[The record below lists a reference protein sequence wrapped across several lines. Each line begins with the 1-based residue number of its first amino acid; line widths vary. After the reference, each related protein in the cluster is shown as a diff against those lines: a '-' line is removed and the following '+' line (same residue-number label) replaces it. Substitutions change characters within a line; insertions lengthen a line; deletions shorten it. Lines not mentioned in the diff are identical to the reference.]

1 MPKHFRPAEG
11 PFTED
16 YERMRRL
23 LVSSLGALVFPLVV
37 SLSFQGLALAQTR
50 DLSTQGALLD
60 RIAAVVNDGVVL
72 ESEVDAQMKEVTTR
86 LQAQNMA
93 PPPESVLR
101 KQVLDRLILQRI
113 ELQQANRDGI
123 TISDD
128 QLNSALADV
137 AKRNNIAFSDLP
149 TVLSQQGIDYAS
161 YREQM
166 RQQLTIGLLRQ
177 RDVLQRIVV
186 TPREIDQFLA
196 KQTTQPATNEEYNV
210 SHILIGVPPNAT
222 PAQIAQAQQRA
233 DDVYRRAG
241 KGEDFGK
248 LAVAYSNS
256 EDALEGGSLGWRQGS
271 ELPTFLT
278 GLILGL
284 KPGEV
289 GAPLRTPT
297 GFHIVKLNQVRS
309 QDQKHIVEQIHVRHI
324 LLKTNA
330 LQDDATVRQR
340 LEQIRQ
346 SILKGESF
354 AVAASASSQDPG
366 SASNGGDLGWQ
377 GPDVFD
383 PTFTAAVEKL
393 KVGEISEPFK
403 TRYGWHIAQLLGRRS
418 HDETL
423 EVKRLNAMQS
433 IRASKADEDTE
444 LWLQHLR
451 DDAYI
456 KVMTG

>member
-1 MPKHFRPAEG
+1 
-11 PFTED
+11 
-16 YERMRRL
+16 MRRL
-23 LVSSLGALVFPLVV
+23 LVVILGAMAFH
-37 SLSFQGLALAQTR
+37 GLARAQTR
-50 DLSTQGALLD
+50 DLSTQGTLLD

-72 ESEVDAQMKEVTTR
+72 ESEVDDQMHEVTVR

-93 PPPESVLR
+93 LPADSVLR

-113 ELQQANRDGI
+113 ELQQANHDGI

-128 QLNSALADV
+128 QLNSALQDV
-137 AKRNNIAFSDLP
+137 ATRNKIAFSDLP
-149 TVLSQQGIDYAS
+149 TVLAQQGIDYAS
-161 YREQM
+161 YRDQM

-177 RDVLQRIVV
+177 RDVLQRIAV
-186 TPREIDQFLA
+186 TPREVDQFMA
-196 KQTTQPATNEEYNV
+196 KQAKQPTTNAEYNV
-210 SHILIGVPPNAT
+210 SHILIAVPANAT
-222 PAQIAQAQQRA
+222 PEQITQAQQHA
-233 DDVYRRAG
+233 DDIYRRAS

-278 GLILGL
+278 NLIMGL
-284 KPGEV
+284 KPGQV
-289 GAPLRTPT
+289 AAPLRTPT
-297 GFHIVKLNQVRS
+297 GIHIVKLNQIRS
-309 QDQKHIVEQIHVRHI
+309 QEKKAIVAQIHVRHI

-346 SILKGESF
+346 RILKGESF
-354 AVAASASSQDPG
+354 AVAASAASQDPG
-366 SASNGGDLGWQ
+366 SASDGGDLGWQ
-377 GPDVFD
+377 SPDVFD
-383 PTFTAAVEKL
+383 PQFSAAISKL
-393 KVGEISEPFK
+393 KVGEISEPFQSHF
-403 TRYGWHIAQLLGRRS
+403 GWHIAQLEGRRD
-418 HDETL
+418 HDETQ
-423 EVKRLNAMQS
+423 EVRRLNAMEQ

-451 DDAYI
+451 DDAYV

>member
-1 MPKHFRPAEG
+1 
-11 PFTED
+11 
-16 YERMRRL
+16 MRRL
-23 LVSSLGALVFPLVV
+23 LVLILGALAV
-37 SLSFQGLALAQTR
+37 QGQALAQTR
-50 DLSTQGALLD
+50 DLSTQGTLLD

-72 ESEVDAQMKEVTTR
+72 ESEVDDQMKEVTVR

-93 PPPESVLR
+93 LPPDSVLR

-113 ELQQANRDGI
+113 ELEQANRDGI

-128 QLNSALADV
+128 TLNGALQDV
-137 AKRNNIAFSDLP
+137 AKRNNIPFSDLP
-149 TVLSQQGIDYAS
+149 TVLAQQGLDYAS

-166 RQQLTIGLLRQ
+166 RQQLTLGLLRQ

-196 KQTTQPATNEEYNV
+196 KQTKQPAADAEYNV
-210 SHILIGVPPNAT
+210 SHILIAVPPNAT
-222 PAQIAQAQQRA
+222 PAQIAQAQQHA
-233 DDVYRRAG
+233 QDVYQRAS

-278 GLILGL
+278 SLILGL

-297 GFHIVKLNQVRS
+297 GIHIVKLNQVRS
-309 QDQKHIVEQIHVRHI
+309 QEKKEIVEQVHVRHI

-346 SILKGESF
+346 RILNGESF
-354 AVAASASSQDPG
+354 AVAASAASQDPG
-366 SASNGGDLGWQ
+366 SASNGGDLGWES
-377 GPDVFD
+377 PDVFD
-383 PTFTAAVEKL
+383 PRFSAAVAKL
-393 KVGEISEPFK
+393 KVGEISEPFQSQ
-403 TRYGWHIAQLLGRRS
+403 YGWHIAQLIGRRN
-418 HDETL
+418 HDETQ
-423 EVKRLNAMQS
+423 EVKRLNAMEA

-444 LWLQHLR
+444 IWLQHLR
-451 DDAYI
+451 DDAYV

>member
-1 MPKHFRPAEG
+1 
-11 PFTED
+11 
-16 YERMRRL
+16 MRRL
-23 LVSSLGALVFPLVV
+23 MALILASLA
-37 SLSFQGLALAQTR
+37 FQGVALAQTR
-50 DLSTQGALLD
+50 DLSTQGTLLD

-72 ESEVDAQMKEVTTR
+72 ESEVDAQMKEVTAR

-93 PPPESVLR
+93 LPADSVLR

-113 ELQQANRDGI
+113 ELEQADHDGI
-123 TISDD
+123 TISED
-128 QLNSALADV
+128 QLNSVLEDV

-149 TVLSQQGIDYAS
+149 TALAQQGVDYAS

-166 RQQLTIGLLRQ
+166 REQLMLGLLRQ

-196 KQTTQPATNEEYNV
+196 KQTSQPANAQYNV
-210 SHILIGVPPNAT
+210 SHILIAVPPNAT
-222 PAQIAQAQQRA
+222 PDQIAQAQQRA
-233 DDVYRRAG
+233 NDVYHRAS

-278 GLILGL
+278 GTILAL
-284 KPGEV
+284 KPGQV

-297 GFHIVKLNQVRS
+297 GIHIVKLNQVRS
-309 QDQKHIVEQIHVRHI
+309 QEKKEIVEQVHVRHI

-330 LQDDATVRQR
+330 LQDDATVRER

-366 SASNGGDLGWQ
+366 SASDGGDLGWQ
-377 GPDVFD
+377 SPDVFD
-383 PTFTAAVEKL
+383 PQFADAVAKL
-393 KVGEISEPFK
+393 KVGEISEPFQSH
-403 TRYGWHIAQLLGRRS
+403 YGWHIAELLGRRN
-418 HDETL
+418 HDETQ
-423 EVKRLNAMQS
+423 EVKRLNAMQA
-433 IRASKADEDTE
+433 IRASKADENTE

-451 DDAYI
+451 DDAYV

>member
-1 MPKHFRPAEG
+1 
-11 PFTED
+11 
-16 YERMRRL
+16 MRRL
-23 LVSSLGALVFPLVV
+23 LVSNLGAIAFSVAF
-37 SLSFQGLALAQTR
+37 SLAFQGLAMAQTR
-50 DLSTQGALLD
+50 DLSTQGTLLD

-72 ESEVDAQMKEVTTR
+72 ESEVDEQMKEVTVR

-93 PPPESVLR
+93 LPPDSVLR

-113 ELQQANRDGI
+113 ELEQANRDGI

-128 QLNSALADV
+128 TLNAALADV
-137 AKRNNIAFSDLP
+137 AKRNNIPFSDLP
-149 TVLSQQGIDYAS
+149 TALAQQGIDYAG

-166 RQQLTIGLLRQ
+166 RQQLTLGLLRQ

-186 TPREIDQFLA
+186 TPREINQFLA
-196 KQTTQPATNEEYNV
+196 KQTKQPAADAEYNV
-210 SHILIGVPPNAT
+210 SHILIAVPPNAT

-233 DDVYRRAG
+233 QDVYQRAS

-278 GLILGL
+278 NLILGL
-284 KPGEV
+284 KPGQV

-309 QDQKHIVEQIHVRHI
+309 QEKKEIVEQIHVRHI

-346 SILKGESF
+346 RILNGESF
-354 AVAASASSQDPG
+354 AVAASAASQDPG
-366 SASNGGDLGWQ
+366 SASEGGDLGWQ
-377 GPDVFD
+377 SPDVYD
-383 PTFTAAVEKL
+383 PKFSAAVAKL
-393 KVGEISEPFK
+393 KVGEISEPFQ
-403 TRYGWHIAQLLGRRS
+403 TSYGWHIAQLLGRRN
-418 HDETL
+418 HDETQ
-423 EVKRLNAMQS
+423 EVKRMNAMEA

-444 LWLQHLR
+444 IWLQRLR
-451 DDAYI
+451 DDAYVKI
-456 KVMTG
+456 MTG

>member
-1 MPKHFRPAEG
+1 
-11 PFTED
+11 
-16 YERMRRL
+16 MRRL
-23 LVSSLGALVFPLVV
+23 MVFIIGALA
-37 SLSFQGLALAQTR
+37 FQGLALAQTR
-50 DLSTQGALLD
+50 DLSTQGTLLD

-72 ESEVDAQMKEVTTR
+72 ESEVDEQMKEVTAR
-86 LQAQNMA
+86 LQAQNMTL
-93 PPPESVLR
+93 PPESVLR

-113 ELQQANRDGI
+113 ELEQANHDGI
-123 TISDD
+123 TISED

-149 TVLSQQGIDYAS
+149 TVLAQQGIDYAS
-161 YREQM
+161 YREEM
-166 RQQLTIGLLRQ
+166 RQQLTLGLLRQ

-196 KQTTQPATNEEYNV
+196 KQTKQPSNEEYNV
-210 SHILIGVPPNAT
+210 SHILIAVPPNAT
-222 PAQIAQAQQRA
+222 PQQIAQAQQRA
-233 DDVYRRAG
+233 DDVYHRAS

-278 GLILGL
+278 NLIVGL

-309 QDQKHIVEQIHVRHI
+309 QEKKEIVDQVHVRHI

-340 LEQIRQ
+340 LEQIRAG
-346 SILKGESF
+346 ILKGESF
-354 AVAASASSQDPG
+354 AAAAAAASQDPG
-366 SASNGGDLGWQ
+366 SASDGGDLGWQ
-377 GPDVFD
+377 TPDVFD
-383 PTFTAAVEKL
+383 PDFAAAIAKL
-393 KVGEISEPFK
+393 KPGEISEPFK
-403 TRYGWHIAQLLGRRS
+403 SHYGWHIAEVLGRRK
-418 HDETL
+418 HDETQ
-423 EVKRLNAMQS
+423 EVKRLNAMES

-444 LWLQHLR
+444 LWQQHLR
-451 DDAYI
+451 DDAYVKI
-456 KVMTG
+456 MTG

>member
-1 MPKHFRPAEG
+1 M
-11 PFTED
+11 
-16 YERMRRL
+16 
-23 LVSSLGALVFPLVV
+23 GALVSPLA
-37 SLSFQGLALAQTR
+37 FQGLALAQTR
-50 DLSTQGALLD
+50 DLSTQGAPLD
-60 RIAAVVNDGVVL
+60 RIAAVVNNGVVL
-72 ESEVDAQMKEVTTR
+72 ESEVDDQMKEVTTR
-86 LQAQNMA
+86 LQAQNMTL
-93 PPPESVLR
+93 PPESVLR

-113 ELQQANRDGI
+113 ELEQANRDGI

-128 QLNSALADV
+128 TLNSALEDV

-196 KQTTQPATNEEYNV
+196 KQADHPATNEEYNV
-210 SHILIGVPPNAT
+210 SHILIAVPPNAT
-222 PAQIAQAQQRA
+222 PAQIVQAQQRA
-233 DDVYRRAG
+233 NDVYQRAS

-278 GLILGL
+278 SLILGL
-284 KPGEV
+284 KPGQV

-297 GFHIVKLNQVRS
+297 GFHIVRLNQVRT
-309 QDQKHIVEQIHVRHI
+309 QDKKDIVEQIHVRHI

-354 AVAASASSQDPG
+354 AVAASAASQDPG
-366 SASNGGDLGWQ
+366 SASDGGDLGWQ
-377 GPDVFD
+377 SPDVFD
-383 PTFTAAVEKL
+383 PTFSAAVEKL

-418 HDETL
+418 HDDTQ
-423 EVKRLNAMQS
+423 EVKRLNAMEA

-451 DDAYI
+451 DDAYV

>member
-1 MPKHFRPAEG
+1 
-11 PFTED
+11 
-16 YERMRRL
+16 MRRL
-23 LVSSLGALVFPLVV
+23 LVVILGTMA
-37 SLSFQGLALAQTR
+37 FQGLALAQTR
-50 DLSTQGALLD
+50 DLSTQGTLLD

-72 ESEVDAQMKEVTTR
+72 ESEVDDQMHEVTVR

-93 PPPESVLR
+93 LPADSVLR

-113 ELQQANRDGI
+113 ELQQANHDGI

-128 QLNSALADV
+128 QLNSALQDV
-137 AKRNNIAFSDLP
+137 AARNKIAFADLP
-149 TVLSQQGIDYAS
+149 TVLAQQGIDYAN
-161 YREQM
+161 YRDQM

-186 TPREIDQFLA
+186 TPREVDQFIA
-196 KQTTQPATNEEYNV
+196 KQTKQPASNAEYNV
-210 SHILIGVPPNAT
+210 SHILIAVPPNAT
-222 PAQIAQAQQRA
+222 PEQITQAQQRA
-233 DDVYRRAG
+233 DDIYHRAS

-278 GLILGL
+278 SLIMGL
-284 KPGEV
+284 KAGQV

-297 GFHIVKLNQVRS
+297 GIHIVKLNQVRS
-309 QDQKHIVEQIHVRHI
+309 QEKKAIVAQIHVRHI

-346 SILKGESF
+346 RILKGESF
-354 AVAASASSQDPG
+354 AVAASAASQDPG
-366 SASNGGDLGWQ
+366 SASDGGDLGWQ
-377 GPDVFD
+377 SPDVFD
-383 PTFTAAVEKL
+383 PQFSAAIGKL
-393 KVGEISEPFK
+393 KVGEISEPFQSHF
-403 TRYGWHIAQLLGRRS
+403 GWHIAQLLGRRD
-418 HDETL
+418 HDETQ
-423 EVKRLNAMQS
+423 EVRRLNAMEQ

-451 DDAYI
+451 DDAYV

>member
-1 MPKHFRPAEG
+1 
-11 PFTED
+11 
-16 YERMRRL
+16 MRRL
-23 LVSSLGALVFPLVV
+23 LVLILGALAF
-37 SLSFQGLALAQTR
+37 SLAFQQPALAQTR

-72 ESEVDAQMKEVTTR
+72 ESEVDAQMKEVTAR

-93 PPPESVLR
+93 LPPQSVLR

-113 ELQQANRDGI
+113 ELEQASRDGI
-123 TISDD
+123 TISED

-196 KQTTQPATNEEYNV
+196 KQTSQPAADEEYNV
-210 SHILIGVPPNAT
+210 SHILIAVPPNAT
-222 PAQIAQAQQRA
+222 PTQIAQAQQRA
-233 DDVYRRAG
+233 NDVYQRAS

-278 GLILGL
+278 SLILSL

-297 GFHIVKLNQVRS
+297 GIHIVKLNQVRA
-309 QDQKHIVEQIHVRHI
+309 QDKKHIVEQIHVRHI

-366 SASNGGDLGWQ
+366 SASQGGDLGWQ
-377 GPDVFD
+377 SPDVYD
-383 PTFTAAVEKL
+383 PSFSAAVEKL

-403 TRYGWHIAQLLGRRS
+403 TQYGWHIAQLLGRRS
-418 HDETL
+418 HDETQ
-423 EVKRLNAMQS
+423 EVKRLNAMEA

-451 DDAYI
+451 DDAYV

>member
-1 MPKHFRPAEG
+1 
-11 PFTED
+11 
-16 YERMRRL
+16 MRRL
-23 LVSSLGALVFPLVV
+23 LLLILGAVAFH
-37 SLSFQGLALAQTR
+37 GLALAQTR
-50 DLSTQGALLD
+50 DLSTQGTLLD

-72 ESEVDAQMKEVTTR
+72 ESEVDDQMKQVTAR
-86 LQAQNMA
+86 LQAQNMTLPA
-93 PPPESVLR
+93 DSVLR

-113 ELQQANRDGI
+113 ELEQANRDGI

-128 QLNSALADV
+128 QLNSALEDV
-137 AKRNNIAFSDLP
+137 ARRNNIPFSELP

-161 YREQM
+161 YREEM

-196 KQTTQPATNEEYNV
+196 KQTKQPQTNEEYNV
-210 SHILIGVPPNAT
+210 SHILIAVPPNAT

-233 DDVYRRAG
+233 NDVYQRAS

-256 EDALEGGSLGWRQGS
+256 EDALEGGSLGWRKGS

-278 GLILGL
+278 SLILSL
-284 KPGEV
+284 KPGQV

-297 GFHIVKLNQVRS
+297 GIHIVKLNQVRT
-309 QDQKHIVEQIHVRHI
+309 QDKKDIVEQIHVRHI
-324 LLKTNA
+324 LLKTTS
-330 LQDDATVRQR
+330 LQDDATVRER

-346 SILKGESF
+346 SIMKGQSF
-354 AVAASASSQDPG
+354 AVAASAASQDPG
-366 SASNGGDLGWQ
+366 SASDGGDLGWQ
-377 GPDVFD
+377 SPDAFD

-403 TRYGWHIAQLLGRRS
+403 TQYGWHIAQLLGRRN
-418 HDETL
+418 HDATQ
-423 EVKRLNAMQS
+423 EVIRLNAMEA

-451 DDAYI
+451 DDAYV

>member
-1 MPKHFRPAEG
+1 
-11 PFTED
+11 
-16 YERMRRL
+16 MRRL
-23 LVSSLGALVFPLVV
+23 LVVILGAMAFH
-37 SLSFQGLALAQTR
+37 GLARAQTR
-50 DLSTQGALLD
+50 DLSTQGTLLD

-72 ESEVDAQMKEVTTR
+72 ESEVDDQMHEVTVR

-93 PPPESVLR
+93 LPADSVLR

-113 ELQQANRDGI
+113 ELQQANHDGI

-128 QLNSALADV
+128 QLNSALQDV
-137 AKRNNIAFSDLP
+137 ATRNKIAFSDLP
-149 TVLSQQGIDYAS
+149 TVLAQQGIDYAT
-161 YREQM
+161 YRDQM

-177 RDVLQRIVV
+177 RDVLQRIAV
-186 TPREIDQFLA
+186 TPREVDQFMA
-196 KQTTQPATNEEYNV
+196 KQAKQPATNAEYNV
-210 SHILIGVPPNAT
+210 SHILIAVPANAT
-222 PAQIAQAQQRA
+222 PEQITQAQQHA
-233 DDVYRRAG
+233 DDIYRRAS

-278 GLILGL
+278 NLIMGL
-284 KPGEV
+284 KPGQV
-289 GAPLRTPT
+289 AAPLRTPT
-297 GFHIVKLNQVRS
+297 GIHIVKLNQIRS
-309 QDQKHIVEQIHVRHI
+309 QEKKAIVAQIHVRHI

-346 SILKGESF
+346 RILKGESF
-354 AVAASASSQDPG
+354 AVAASAASQDPG
-366 SASNGGDLGWQ
+366 SASDGGDLGWQ
-377 GPDVFD
+377 SPDVFD
-383 PTFTAAVEKL
+383 PQFSAAISKL
-393 KVGEISEPFK
+393 KVGEISEPFQSHF
-403 TRYGWHIAQLLGRRS
+403 GWHIAQLEGRRD
-418 HDETL
+418 HDETQ
-423 EVKRLNAMQS
+423 EVRRLNAMEQ

-451 DDAYI
+451 DDAYV

>member
-1 MPKHFRPAEG
+1 
-11 PFTED
+11 
-16 YERMRRL
+16 MRRL
-23 LVSSLGALVFPLVV
+23 LVVILGTMA
-37 SLSFQGLALAQTR
+37 FQGLALAQTR
-50 DLSTQGALLD
+50 DLSTQGTLLD

-72 ESEVDAQMKEVTTR
+72 ESEVDDQMHEVTVR

-93 PPPESVLR
+93 LPADSVLR

-113 ELQQANRDGI
+113 ELQQANHDGI

-128 QLNSALADV
+128 QLNSALQDV
-137 AKRNNIAFSDLP
+137 ATRNKIAFADLP
-149 TVLSQQGIDYAS
+149 AVLAQQGIDYAN
-161 YREQM
+161 YRDQM

-186 TPREIDQFLA
+186 TPREVDQFIA
-196 KQTTQPATNEEYNV
+196 KQTKQPASNAEYNV
-210 SHILIGVPPNAT
+210 SHILIAVPPNAT
-222 PAQIAQAQQRA
+222 PEQITQAQQRA
-233 DDVYRRAG
+233 DDIYHRAS

-278 GLILGL
+278 SLIMGL
-284 KPGEV
+284 KAGQV

-297 GFHIVKLNQVRS
+297 GIHIVKLNQVRS
-309 QDQKHIVEQIHVRHI
+309 QEKKAIVAQIHVRHI

-346 SILKGESF
+346 RILKGESF
-354 AVAASASSQDPG
+354 AVAASAASQDPG
-366 SASNGGDLGWQ
+366 SASDGGDLGWQ
-377 GPDVFD
+377 SPDVFD
-383 PTFTAAVEKL
+383 PQFSAAVGKL
-393 KVGEISEPFK
+393 KVGEISEPFQSHF
-403 TRYGWHIAQLLGRRS
+403 GWHIAQLLGRRD
-418 HDETL
+418 HDETQ
-423 EVKRLNAMQS
+423 EVRRLNAMEQ

-451 DDAYI
+451 DDAYV